1 MIVELLGSGVTE
13 GVVSTNP
20 KRFTCLLSQ
29 TGTNAPTTNILENT
43 LGLTFTASY
52 SFIGGYT
59 FNITSTPLVTGK
71 YTSLIGSNYSANN
84 NNGII
89 TFPSNILFFIET
101 RQWSNIGGASVL
113 TDSVL
118 NNTMIEIL
126 QYD

>member
-59 FNITSTPLVTGK
+59 FNITSTPLYFLCNLSVVPGETVD
-71 YTSLIGSNYSANN
+71 LITIVGLIS
-84 NNGII
+84 
-89 TFPSNILFFIET
+89 F
-101 RQWSNIGGASVL
+101 Q
-113 TDSVL
+113 
-118 NNTMIEIL
+118 
-126 QYD
+126 

>member
-59 FNITSTPLVTGK
+59 FNITSTPSLSSTSTAISCPLLKRLFSEKVSLCGTSCLV
-71 YTSLIGSNYSANN
+71 
-84 NNGII
+84 
-89 TFPSNILFFIET
+89 
-101 RQWSNIGGASVL
+101 
-113 TDSVL
+113 
-118 NNTMIEIL
+118 
-126 QYD
+126 